1 MQFNSDGTRDLSF
14 GVGGEAVAP
23 TLYDHNEAWS
33 IAVQPDGAIIVG
45 GFTKSSSFL
54 GPIVG
59 QYVMARFAAAECNR
73 IRPLGKAASLSG
85 TVANTWTPPIAAV
98 LLQSD
103 GKIVAVIWGDV
114 LRFLPNGTLDPGFGV
129 MAVRGRHLGIR
140 RRAAVE
146 WQNRH
151 RR

>member
-59 QYVMARFAAAECNR
+59 QYVMARFAAGGA
-73 IRPLGKAASLSG
+73 IDPTFGQGGVLSG

-114 LRFLPNGTLDPGFGV
+114 LRFLPNGTPDLGFGV
-129 MAVRGRHLGIR
+129 NG
-140 RRAAVE
+140 
-146 WQNRH
+146 
-151 RR
+151 